1 MAPLLHHSKIRR
13 HRKPLLLLALVC
25 LVCTACNTT
34 APTGKVLFEDP
45 RGTVLLK
52 TIPDQSFQTSHPIS
66 LEPALLVQI
75 LKGIEI
81 QDQERG
87 LQKMLAGPSSSVP
100 VFSEDQIRFLA
111 PLLAEGLRKA
121 TPDQCVEYRVQTTSK
136 GSALE
141 SSTTETT
148 AGSLYTYGVS
158 LYFSLTQYRYAPTRT
173 DTKNLAHGRLPDSTG
188 LVNRVLIFTPGAAQ
202 RSEGFHRPTGVAS
215 TDKYLAIDYQLLQ
228 QTSLPTPPT
237 EQASP
242 QVERAAPPTRQP
254 LAGARPPDAQ
264 SDSLAQRDA
273 EIHTLKDL
281 VVKKDLEMETLRQ
294 ELQSV
299 RKQLDSQTTKPNSQK
314 RKPLPP
320 SKPQ

>member
-1 MAPLLHHSKIRR
+1 MAQPSQHSARGR
-13 HRKPLLLLALVC
+13 SHKPVFFLALLCFVG
-25 LVCTACNTT
+25 TACGTA

-52 TIPDQSFQTSHPIS
+52 TIPDRSFQTSHPIN
-66 LEPALLVQI
+66 LEPDLLARI

-121 TPDQCVEYRVQTTSK
+121 APDQCVEYRVQATSK

-148 AGSLYTYGVS
+148 AGSLYSYGVS

-188 LVNRVLIFTPGAAQ
+188 LVNRVLIFTPSAAQ
-202 RSEGFHRPTGVAS
+202 RSESFHRPTGGAS

-228 QTSLPTPPT
+228 HTPPT
-237 EQASP
+237 AAAA
-242 QVERAAPPTRQP
+242 VLAAPLAERVAEPVGDPVSEARMSGTPSPTETIE
-254 LAGARPPDAQ
+254 ARDK
-264 SDSLAQRDA
+264 
-273 EIHTLKDL
+273 EIQTLKDL
-281 VVKKDLEMETLRQ
+281 VIKKELELDSLRK
-294 ELQSV
+294 ELEST
-299 RKQLDSQTTKPNSQK
+299 RKQLDSQK
-314 RKPLPP
+314 RKTTPQ
-320 SKPQ
+320 SKPQQAAP